1 MQIQDW
7 CNLQVCTN
15 QSAVTWLTTFSFPSS
30 GQDACCNTTN
40 GICSVIKNT
49 QYVCF
54 NQTDCAS
61 ISRCNGINN
70 TCPTP
75 ASKANGALCNSNTS
89 TCVNGLCSG
98 TQCAAK
104 GLQDCQCSATQ
115 YQCNL
120 CCVYPQ
126 IGGTCQSTFVLAN
139 VRIEVVCVRCLY
151 VMSVSFPCIAE
162 QGNTK
167 WNTIH
172 RGVLGSWEVM

>member
-1 MQIQDW
+1 MQSQDW

-40 GICSVIKNT
+40 DICSVIKNT

-61 ISRCNGINN
+61 ISRCNGINS

-75 ASKANGALCNSNTS
+75 ASKANGALCNSNTG

-120 CCVYPQ
+120 CCIHPQ

-139 VRIEVVCVRCLY
+139 VRIEVVCVR
-151 VMSVSFPCIAE
+151 
-162 QGNTK
+162 
-167 WNTIH
+167 
-172 RGVLGSWEVM
+172 